1 MLSLYYYFKKT
12 LILLRFGSQQRYNL
26 VKLSV
31 RTCNA
36 TQEEDSALYVVGRV
50 DVRVTVG
57 VELLYAIRSTVNQCQ
72 QRGSQVERLVHGHSR
87 SISRSSKVDNDVT
100 LDSAAEVQV

>member
-1 MLSLYYYFKKT
+1 MAVSSDTTWSNFLFALAMRRRKKT
-12 LILLRFGSQQRYNL
+12 
-26 VKLSV
+26 
-31 RTCNA
+31 
-36 TQEEDSALYVVGRV
+36 VVGRV